1 MLLVAMNR
9 VCLRGNGRT
18 AQTEWYGGGGGW
30 AIKWRV
36 RFGYK
41 CQSSFTTAIYFLQE
55 TFAWSPTPP
64 PPPPPLPRLTDV
76 GVFLQRSCRE
86 DRPLSPSKL
95 SLLAI
100 RPFPSLCPVLHAF
113 HYLHFSPCFPSAFIP
128 SVFSLSL
135 FPAFL
140 LKKMAYALFVNSY
153 SFLPWCFVAQPISN
167 HGALV
172 FFEKKDR
179 HLLLLPFCL
188 FGASMALLFFYIC
201 IHYT

>member
-113 HYLHFSPCFPSAFIP
+113 HYLHFSPCFPSAFISPCFPSAFIFLRVFPQALCLSVFFP
-128 SVFSLSL
+128 SVSCFPSAFISPCFPSAFISLYFPPCFPSAFIPVRVFPQPSFPFISL
-135 FPAFL
+135 RVFP
-140 LKKMAYALFVNSY
+140 
-153 SFLPWCFVAQPISN
+153 QP
-167 HGALV
+167 
-172 FFEKKDR
+172 
-179 HLLLLPFCL
+179 
-188 FGASMALLFFYIC
+188 
-201 IHYT
+201 